1 MLREIG
7 NAMGSSRKSI
17 QKTIDQGLEKV
28 RQYQKRWIALSKS
41 IHHPLN
47 SMASS
52 LDQERIEFESHAGQ
66 MSLEQLN
73 ESLKANEKL
82 IQLFELQKGAIPQV
96 LEMMQTVLKQELEK
110 KQSLN

>member
-1 MLREIG
+1 
-7 NAMGSSRKSI
+7 
-17 QKTIDQGLEKV
+17 
-28 RQYQKRWIALSKS
+28 
-41 IHHPLN
+41 
-47 SMASS
+47 MASS

-66 MSLEQLN
+66 MSLEQLT
-73 ESLKANEKL
+73 ESLKANENL